1 MAPSSDSPSK
11 ARRALIGVVLV
22 AVLLAAALSG
32 AWFYLAG
39 RLDDELTRAIEQAAG
54 RGTDITCPDREVF
67 GFPFRIG
74 FRCDSI
80 SVVRAGDRP
89 FEARGGAVRT
99 AAQIYRPNHVVAEV
113 DAPLRVATPEMPPL
127 DIRWDLAQ
135 ASATFWTEGLDRF
148 SLVTEEPRV
157 GIVVPGDGGGDRPVV
172 EAAQSEAH
180 ARRRDDDLDIF
191 TLMKGGKL
199 TFAGAPD
206 LPPLEASTD
215 LTIAG
220 AGDWLSGAA
229 RGQTGRELF
238 AGRQVSL
245 RSLLLEMD
253 TANAEPQRRLLLRR
267 RGPRL
272 GHVPAGDRRPEQD
285 RRTRDRGRAESE
297 GHRQRH
303 RLGPADGGPTF
314 GWPDCHRTEGE
325 ERCPRR
331 RHLPD
336 RQAAS
341 AALKLPQA
349 VGEAAEPAL
358 QRGRRRR
365 AGMLV
370 RRPIGRQ
377 QIFDHRKAGAI
388 APALLQSSVKER
400 PVMR

>member
-54 RGTDITCPDREVF
+54 GGTDITCPDREVF

-89 FEARGGAVRT
+89 FEATGGAVRT

-135 ASATFWTEGLDRF
+135 ASATFWTEGLDRV

-157 GIVVPGDGGGDRPVV
+157 GIVAPGDGGGDRPVV

-253 TANAEPQRRLLLRR
+253 TANAELSGDFSFDDEGRVSGTFQLAIADPNKIAELVTAVAPNLR
-267 RGPRL
+267 
-272 GHVPAGDRRPEQD
+272 DI
-285 RRTRDRGRAESE
+285 
-297 GHRQRH
+297 
-303 RLGPADGGPTF
+303 
-314 GWPDCHRTEGE
+314 
-325 ERCPRR
+325 
-331 RHLPD
+331 
-336 RQAAS
+336 AS
-341 AALKLPQA
+341 AIASALPMAGRRSDGRTVIELKARNGVLAVGIFPIGKLP
-349 VGEAAEPAL
+349 AL
-358 QRGRRRR
+358 R
-365 AGMLV
+365 
-370 RRPIGRQ
+370 
-377 QIFDHRKAGAI
+377 
-388 APALLQSSVKER
+388 
-400 PVMR
+400 